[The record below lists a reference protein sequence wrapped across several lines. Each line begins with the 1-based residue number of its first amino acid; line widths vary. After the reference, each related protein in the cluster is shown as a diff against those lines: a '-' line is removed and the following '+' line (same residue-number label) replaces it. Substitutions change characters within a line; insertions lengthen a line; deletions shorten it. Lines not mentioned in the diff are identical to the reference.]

1 MTPARWSEL
10 TAGPLGEEPGQ
21 GGRLTARGPRVWEGR
36 GGGGEGRRQRHVESC
51 LSHTHTHRPT
61 AQRWAAGSWDSQT
74 HFLAPLPGL
83 ATSASCSGGR
93 GGGPESVGAWWRP
106 ADQQG
111 PFHGPLNAD
120 FAGSLPP
127 PPTMPTSPQSCSDP
141 ACLKDP
147 TAHLPKSPP
156 VPTRPGSLLRIRM

>member
-36 GGGGEGRRQRHVESC
+36 GGRGEGRRQRHVESC

-127 PPTMPTSPQSCSDP
+127 RLCPPARSPAQILRVSKTPLLTSPS
-141 ACLKDP
+141 
-147 TAHLPKSPP
+147 HLQ
-156 VPTRPGSLLRIRM
+156 SLLAQGAS

>member
-51 LSHTHTHRPT
+51 LSHTHTLADSPALGRRELGQPDSFSCATSRPCHQCVLLRR
-61 AQRWAAGSWDSQT
+61 AGRGSGVSGRVVAACRP
-74 HFLAPLPGL
+74 ARPLPWPPQRRL
-83 ATSASCSGGR
+83 R
-93 GGGPESVGAWWRP
+93 R
-106 ADQQG
+106 Q
-111 PFHGPLNAD
+111 
-120 FAGSLPP
+120 PP